1 LVTQV
6 FSNSND
12 IKLTINPIIVMGIAI
27 RYKLIPE
34 DFIADSSFR
43 LAIRPILKTVDIS
56 IAIGSPILMNQ
67 GIAYI

>member
-1 LVTQV
+1 
-6 FSNSND
+6 
-12 IKLTINPIIVMGIAI
+12 MGIAI